1 MIDSGVSAERSDLFE
16 NFPSNNK
23 HRLRPVPSRIQP
35 QIQGTYSF
43 VVVFPFHSE
52 VVPRTHCSLPKMY
65 DERNFIIGC
74 SVVVTNKQNIEKPPS
89 FTPRKNNE
97 NNSYSPRFFLVLLKY
112 SANPGCLVCVFFAS
126 AEFRH
131 LFPYTETG
139 TWTTVLEET

>member
-52 VVPRTHCSLPKMY
+52 VVPRTHCSLPKIH
-65 DERNFIIGC
+65 DERNVMIRCAATSFSSTITRKRKVKRIQEACLRG
-74 SVVVTNKQNIEKPPS
+74 QLPS
-89 FTPRKNNE
+89 P
-97 NNSYSPRFFLVLLKY
+97 
-112 SANPGCLVCVFFAS
+112 
-126 AEFRH
+126 
-131 LFPYTETG
+131 
-139 TWTTVLEET
+139 